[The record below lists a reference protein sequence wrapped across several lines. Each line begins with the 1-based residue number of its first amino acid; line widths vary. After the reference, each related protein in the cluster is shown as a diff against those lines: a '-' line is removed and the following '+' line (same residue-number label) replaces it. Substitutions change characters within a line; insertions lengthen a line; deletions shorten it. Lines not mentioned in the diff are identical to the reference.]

1 MKTLNYITAKNIS
14 KCYADNCN
22 LIINIGIIVC
32 IIILFTY
39 IYTKYKTIKKEE
51 WISKITKYICCTIFI
66 ISILGMIGINKN
78 PNYIVIFCGLMIE
91 CIITMAFLW
100 LVYIYINNKIKEWI
114 YIHRWNITICSIIF
128 IISILGIYTM
138 FGVFNDG
145 KWYIHENTRFST
157 DISDWGDFAT
167 CLTALFAL
175 ISIYLAYRA
184 FMGQV
189 NASRRA
195 SFDATFTQ
203 IFAQHNTLRARVADK
218 NRNLFTVFI
227 EYYELNH
234 EIIRRRLENGNNT
247 IITELYNNFN
257 IQDILDFKNYFKY
270 IYHEITTVTEQE
282 EDILDENA
290 KKRYIGL
297 IQSQMNNDEL
307 FCYFINQI
315 AHYDEYSEKDSK
327 VKEYAQT
334 LKRYNFFGE
343 LYNINPKSRNMSE
356 QRIYRFVQELRQAEK
371 NRSTRTTFNKRR

>member
-1 MKTLNYITAKNIS
+1 MNNFDVVTATHFYGVAI
-14 KCYADNCN
+14 
-22 LIINIGIIVC
+22 IIV
-32 IIILFTY
+32 II
-39 IYTKYKTIKKEE
+39 
-51 WISKITKYICCTIFI
+51 TIFI
-66 ISILGMIGINKN
+66 TCTSKRKDFCIFFFISLCLLIGY
-78 PNYIVIFCGLMIE
+78 YIMYNIS
-91 CIITMAFLW
+91 A
-100 LVYIYINNKIKEWI
+100 KIA
-114 YIHRWNITICSIIF
+114 
-128 IISILGIYTM
+128 
-138 FGVFNDG
+138 
-145 KWYIHENTRFST
+145 
-157 DISDWGDFAT
+157 DWADFAT

-327 VKEYAQT
+327 VKEYVQT